1 MHIFIKIIFLVL
13 FTNACYAIER
23 DNYFVYSNIED
34 PKNSLVIYDSLEK
47 AAFLDIV
54 KKVTKCSD
62 SFCLMIEDL
71 IIAKPQQG
79 KPLYVSGKKVSN
91 EGTQKLRFLGKIISV
106 DVVTVENNHIMQK
119 YFYSSRLGL
128 VAFKLASKGESGFFL
143 LRGETGVW
151 ASN

>member
-54 KKVTKCSD
+54 KKVTK
-62 SFCLMIEDL
+62 I
-71 IIAKPQQG
+71 
-79 KPLYVSGKKVSN
+79 Y
-91 EGTQKLRFLGKIISV
+91 TKI
-106 DVVTVENNHIMQK
+106 
-119 YFYSSRLGL
+119 
-128 VAFKLASKGESGFFL
+128 L
-143 LRGETGVW
+143 LKIQI
-151 ASN
+151 

>member
-1 MHIFIKIIFLVL
+1 
-13 FTNACYAIER
+13 
-23 DNYFVYSNIED
+23 
-34 PKNSLVIYDSLEK
+34 
-47 AAFLDIV
+47 
-54 KKVTKCSD
+54 
-62 SFCLMIEDL
+62 MIEDL

-106 DVVTVENNHIMQK
+106 DVVPVENNHIMQK